1 MKPPGNLEVIA
12 KAIMRHSFLKKKER
26 KKKQT
31 NINEKK
37 NLLLLF
43 CALIFTFLNLTWAY
57 LSSYLSLSYTEKKK
71 KKAAAALQQIALTH
85 IRVNQP
91 LAEVDTRAVKYCSNM
106 ILWFCLV
113 LCAKEIIG
121 LKASGS
127 TAAAHY

>member
-1 MKPPGNLEVIA
+1 M
-12 KAIMRHSFLKKKER
+12 KKK
-26 KKKQT
+26 T
-31 NINEKK
+31 
-37 NLLLLF
+37 LLLLF

-57 LSSYLSLSYTEKKK
+57 LSSLKDFIYHYHTQKKK

>member
-1 MKPPGNLEVIA
+1 M
-12 KAIMRHSFLKKKER
+12 
-26 KKKQT
+26 
-31 NINEKK
+31 
-37 NLLLLF
+37 LLF

-57 LSSYLSLSYTEKKK
+57 LSSLKDFIIIIHRK
-71 KKAAAALQQIALTH
+71 KKAAAALQQIALKH

-91 LAEVDTRAVKYCSNM
+91 LAEVETRAVKYCSNM

>member
-1 MKPPGNLEVIA
+1 M
-12 KAIMRHSFLKKKER
+12 
-26 KKKQT
+26 
-31 NINEKK
+31 
-37 NLLLLF
+37 LLF

-57 LSSYLSLSYTEKKK
+57 FSSFKDFIYHCHTQKKK
-71 KKAAAALQQIALTH
+71 AAAAALQQIALKH

>member
-1 MKPPGNLEVIA
+1 MK
-12 KAIMRHSFLKKKER
+12 
-26 KKKQT
+26 
-31 NINEKK
+31 KK